1 MKKTKEKTMVVILAI
16 GFTALCGCSNTHKTV
31 ATEELQC
38 ITTESVTETSITSEY
53 TDEEMEQM
61 KSDVTQ
67 AFWNLQNEFGDEEQ
81 IRDFS
86 EYLLEKYD
94 PVRIVQAADE
104 WYTQFDQGIAYSVD
118 ENAYHGLSQKLY
130 KETGKSLY
138 VLWNEFQGILE
149 DETVANAHHI
159 YFKEAEEPEIQ
170 ISFAGDICLTEDGFV
185 IDHYDEV
192 NGDLSQ
198 CISDDI
204 ENVTRNADIFMLNHE
219 YPASERGTALAG
231 KYYTFR
237 AEPKREEILNE
248 LGTDIVSLANNHI
261 YDYGAD
267 ALMDTFQCLRD
278 ENIPYVGAGADM
290 EEAKKPVYFIINGMK
305 IGFVAANRSEKIIY
319 TPEAGE
325 NTPGVVRMYDTA
337 MMDEIISEASKECD
351 YLIAYLHWG
360 TEDSPYYEEY
370 QRNIAK
376 EFIDQGADA
385 IIGGHPHVLQG
396 VEYIEGKP
404 VVYSLGDFWFNSET
418 KYTTVLNLK
427 VDMEGLKEMSL
438 LPCRQ
443 ENDTTHM
450 LYRDEAAQFYDYM
463 RGLSP
468 NAGIDSAGVVSP
480 AE

>member
-1 MKKTKEKTMVVILAI
+1 MKKTKEKTMAVILAI

-38 ITTESVTETSITSEY
+38 KTTESVTETSITSEY

-86 EYLLEKYD
+86 EYLLENYD

-118 ENAYHGLSQKLY
+118 ENDYHELSQKLY

-170 ISFAGDICLTEDGFV
+170 IPFAGDICLTEDGFV

-237 AEPKREEILNE
+237 ADPKREEILNE

-376 EFIDQGADA
+376 EFINQGADA

-427 VDMEGLKEMSL
+427 VGMEGLKEMSL

-450 LYRDEAAQFYDYM
+450 LYGDEAAQFYDYM
-463 RGLSP
+463 RELSP
-468 NAGIDSAGVVSP
+468 NAEIDSAGVVLP

>member
-1 MKKTKEKTMVVILAI
+1 MKKTKEKTMAAILAI

-38 ITTESVTETSITSEY
+38 KTTESVTETSITSKY

-86 EYLLEKYD
+86 EYLLENYD
-94 PVRIVQAADE
+94 PVRIAQAADE
-104 WYTQFDQGIAYSVD
+104 WHTQLNKDTEDSAD
-118 ENAYHGLSQKLY
+118 ENAYHELSQKLY

-149 DETVANAHHI
+149 DETAANAHHI

-192 NGDLSQ
+192 YGDLSQ

-237 AEPKREEILNE
+237 ADPKREEILNE

-376 EFIDQGADA
+376 EFINQGADA

-450 LYRDEAAQFYDYM
+450 LYGDEAAQFYDYM
-463 RGLSP
+463 RELSP
-468 NAGIDSAGVVSP
+468 NAEIDSAGVVSP

>member
-1 MKKTKEKTMVVILAI
+1 MKKIKETAVII
-16 GFTALCGCSNTHKTV
+16 FSVGFTALCGCADAHSPSFQAESQSIV
-31 ATEELQC
+31 SES
-38 ITTESVTETSITSEY
+38 TTESSSASEY
-53 TDEEMEQM
+53 TDEEITQM
-61 KSDVTQ
+61 RSIVMQKFQSLKEV
-67 AFWNLQNEFGDEEQ
+67 FGDEEQ
-81 IRDFS
+81 VREFS
-86 EYLLEKYD
+86 EYLIEHYD
-94 PVRIVQAADE
+94 LFQ
-104 WYTQFDQGIAYSVD
+104 IAKVAGDWDSQTT
-118 ENAYHGLSQKLY
+118 ESSYHDLSKALY
-130 KETGKSLY
+130 DATGSSLY
-138 VLWNEFQGILE
+138 VLWDEFQGNLSN
-149 DETVANAHHI
+149 ETVANAHNI
-159 YFKEAEEPEIQ
+159 YLKESENPKINIA
-170 ISFAGDICLTEDGFV
+170 FAGDICLTEDGFV

-219 YPASERGTALAG
+219 YPASGRGTALAG

-237 AEPKREEILNE
+237 ADPKREEILQE

-261 YDYGAD
+261 YDYGTD
-267 ALMDTFQCLRD
+267 ALMDTFQCLKD
-278 ENIPYVGAGADM
+278 ENIPYVGAGANMD
-290 EEAKKPVYFIINGMK
+290 EAKRPVYFIVNGMK

-337 MMDEIISEASKECD
+337 MMDEIISEASRECD

-396 VEYIEGKP
+396 MEYIEGKP

-427 VDMEGLKEMSL
+427 IDMDGLNAMSF

-443 ENDTTHM
+443 ENYTTHM
-450 LYRDEAAQFYDYM
+450 LYGDEAEQFFDYM
-463 RGLSP
+463 QSLSP
-468 NAGIDSAGVVSP
+468 NVRIDSAGMVSP